1 MQLTRDGQDYL
12 EAVTPALKLLND
24 ASREL
29 MLKRRERKDELW
41 ISATPFFTSVVL
53 MPALADFR
61 RRHPELTLRIEATHQ
76 YADFGNRSIDA
87 AIRYG
92 REHSAGLRFDPL
104 VKVWG
109 LPVCAPSLVRSG
121 LRKPKDLARCTLIHL
136 GAQPKAWPAW
146 LASVGLPDL
155 VPEGNLWFDTV
166 PAMLEAAE
174 HGLGVTLAMAP
185 LIKVRPGFGKTLV
198 APFDLEAG
206 TQETLYLVSRV
217 EQAKDARIAALRRWI
232 GKAVDVAIG
241 GASRR

>member
-1 MQLTRDGQDYL
+1 
-12 EAVTPALKLLND
+12 
-24 ASREL
+24 
-29 MLKRRERKDELW
+29 MLKRREHKDELR

-76 YADFGNRSIDA
+76 YADFADRSIDA

-104 VKVWG
+104 VKVRG

-136 GAQPKAWPAW
+136 AAQPKAWPSW
-146 LASVGLPDL
+146 LAAIGLPDL
-155 VPEGNLWFDTV
+155 APEGNLWFDTV

-206 TQETLYLVSRV
+206 SQETLYLVSRA

-232 GKAVDVAIG
+232 GKAVDFAIG
-241 GASRR
+241 STR